1 MSSHAKLPPSNPSFT
16 EADIRELVERFY
28 GRVRHD
34 AGLAPIFDAHVH
46 DWDAHFDMLAD
57 FWSAILLGTRRF
69 KGAPIPRHAALPGL
83 DWPLFQRWLDLF
95 HQTTAELDR
104 PDLKAAADPMAERIA
119 AKLWEVYSA
128 RHTGSGAGVAAL
140 PTELPP
146 GLVRYGE
153 SPQFTPDNLP
163 EKLKTAHTIKA
174 GTWGLL
180 RVETGIVQFFLDVEP
195 YSQAVVTAGKTVVIE
210 PEKPHHVEFA
220 LPGRFQVEFWREG

>member
-1 MSSHAKLPPSNPSFT
+1 MSSHAVSPPSNPSFT

-28 GRVRHD
+28 GLVRHD
-34 AGLAPIFDAHVH
+34 AELGSIFDDHVQ

-69 KGAPIPRHAALPGL
+69 RGAPIPRHAALPNL
-83 DWPLFQRWLDLF
+83 TWPLFERWLALF
-95 HQTTAELDR
+95 HQTTAEFGQTG
-104 PDLKAAADPMAERIA
+104 LKAAADPMAERIA
-119 AKLWEVYSA
+119 AKLWEVYSS
-128 RHTGSGAGVAAL
+128 RHAGSGPGAEDL
-140 PTELPP
+140 RTELPP

-153 SPQFTPDNLP
+153 SPLFTPDSLP
-163 EKLKTAHTIKA
+163 EKLKKAHTIKA

-195 YSQAVVTAGKTVVIE
+195 YSQAVVTAGKPVVIE

-220 LPGRFQVEFWREG
+220 LPGRFRVEFWREG